1 MSFMECISLSIPK
14 SIRVVIKD
22 NDVKCKYYVINSFL
36 MLVLYNSKKS
46 TFMRSIQICWSKPLQ
61 KLQEVTKCGEASC
74 IKLSNVYG
82 SVMKLS

>member
-1 MSFMECISLSIPK
+1 MECISLSIPK

-22 NDVKCKYYVINSFL
+22 NDSVKCKYYVINSFL
-36 MLVLYNSKKS
+36 RLVSYNSKKS
-46 TFMRSIQICWSKPLQ
+46 TFMRST

>member
-1 MSFMECISLSIPK
+1 MECISLSIPK
-14 SIRVVIKD
+14 SIRVVIKE
-22 NDVKCKYYVINSFL
+22 NDSVKCKYYVINSFL

-46 TFMRSIQICWSKPLQ
+46 AFMRSIQKCWSKPLH

>member
-1 MSFMECISLSIPK
+1 MECISLSIPK

-22 NDVKCKYYVINSFL
+22 NDSVKCKYYVINSFL

-46 TFMRSIQICWSKPLQ
+46 TFMRSIQKCWSKPLQ

>member
-1 MSFMECISLSIPK
+1 MECISLSIPK

-22 NDVKCKYYVINSFL
+22 SVKCKYYVINSFL

-46 TFMRSIQICWSKPLQ
+46 TFMRST

>member
-1 MSFMECISLSIPK
+1 MECISLSIPK

-22 NDVKCKYYVINSFL
+22 NASVKFKYYVINSFL

-46 TFMRSIQICWSKPLQ
+46 TFMRSIQKCWSKPLQ